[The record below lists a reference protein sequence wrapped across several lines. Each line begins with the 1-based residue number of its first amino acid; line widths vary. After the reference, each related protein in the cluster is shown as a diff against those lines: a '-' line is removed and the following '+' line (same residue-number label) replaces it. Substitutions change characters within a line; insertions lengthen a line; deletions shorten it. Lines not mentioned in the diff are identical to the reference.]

1 MTIDERAKEFTPEI
15 LGDRLTPD
23 LTLSNDVRIAG
34 FYNAVL
40 LDVQGQVYVL
50 PEATVADKFRPIPTH

>member
-1 MTIDERAKEFTPEI
+1 MTIDERATQLGAEK

-23 LTLSNDVRIAG
+23 LTLGRGVKLAG

-40 LDVQGQVYVL
+40 LDVRGEVYVL
-50 PEATVADKFRPIPTH
+50 AEATVADKFR